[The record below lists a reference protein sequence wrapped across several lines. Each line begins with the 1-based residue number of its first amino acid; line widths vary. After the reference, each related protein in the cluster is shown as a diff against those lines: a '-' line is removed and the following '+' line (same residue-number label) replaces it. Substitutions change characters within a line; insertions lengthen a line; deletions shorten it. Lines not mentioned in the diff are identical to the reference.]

1 MQEPAFSTAVSAPRS
16 CAILAAGVD
25 GALDPADRD
34 EVLKRLAR
42 EIRSAAGTIVSV
54 AGQSV
59 MAEFDMASEA
69 FTCAL
74 RMQAQT
80 IHVRSVRVGI
90 ASDEADALALQ
101 PGAVVILAQQLRAVA
116 PAGGIALPSALYA
129 QLSDLLSLPVTHMA
143 QPILGELPEPV
154 AVVTISAADC
164 EAWSRQGDP
173 TDTTV
178 SNQRDDRLT
187 LAMVPFRVASSQVA
201 GFADAA
207 TDDVIRLLGGAS
219 RWIGVARVP
228 LPSNWGAVDLRQVR
242 QTCDARYIMHGSAE
256 QERGTLRLTVEL
268 NEAAT
273 GRVLW
278 SDRFDNAHGDV
289 GALRDICAPRIAG
302 AAATALV
309 QRELDRTESSPL
321 GGLSVQAIALRA
333 LARIM
338 QPERATFSSAGE
350 SLRTALLRPGPAPG
364 SVLYVLTIWHMMA
377 IGQGWSDD
385 PAADAQAA
393 IALSERLDRN
403 DPASLALVGYVQAVL
418 HRDHTLAFVTL
429 DRVIDQAP
437 FCAAAWTMK
446 ARVLVQMGEGEEAVF
461 HAEQA
466 EALPTLGFDRAWRS
480 SGTALA
486 YYAAERY
493 VDAVRWAKLA
503 AMHHGGLAMTFR
515 VLAASLVVLGQLDE
529 AQQAAQRVLAI
540 NPGFRIGNWRLRS
553 MLTADLRER
562 YAQRLWMAG
571 LPE

>member
-1 MQEPAFSTAVSAPRS
+1 MPQPRS
-16 CAILAAGVD
+16 LAILAATVD
-25 GALDPADRD
+25 AALDAAHRD
-34 EVLKRLAR
+34 EVLKHLGG

-74 RMQAQT
+74 LIQT
-80 IHVRSVRVGI
+80 RGAHIRSVRIGV
-90 ASDEADALALQ
+90 ASEEVEGFHRQ
-101 PGAVVILAQQLRAVA
+101 PAAVVILAQQLRAVA

-129 QLSDLLSLPVTHMA
+129 ELSALLPLTATHMA

-164 EAWSRQGDP
+164 EAWS
-173 TDTTV
+173 
-178 SNQRDDRLT
+178 QRAAPSEAGADSRSADSRLA
-187 LAMVPFRVASSQVA
+187 LAMVPFRVVNSRVV

-207 TDDVIRLLGGAS
+207 TDDVIRLLGGSS
-219 RWIGVARVP
+219 RWIGITRVP
-228 LPSNWGAVDLRQVR
+228 VPAHWGAVDLRQVR
-242 QTCDARYIMHGSAE
+242 QTCDARYILHGSAE
-256 QERGTLRLTVEL
+256 QERGALRLTVEL

-278 SDRFDNAHGDV
+278 SDRFDNAQGDV
-289 GALRDICAPRIAG
+289 GALRDMCAPRIAG
-302 AAATALV
+302 AAATALI
-309 QRELDRTESSPL
+309 QRELERTDSSPL
-321 GGLSVQAIALRA
+321 GALSVHAIALRA

-338 QPERATFSSAGE
+338 QPNRATFPAAGE
-350 SLRTALLRPGPAPG
+350 WLRDALTRPGPAPG
-364 SVLYVLTIWHMMA
+364 SVLYVLTIWHLMA
-377 IGQGWSDD
+377 IAQGWSED
-385 PAADAQAA
+385 PAAEVKAA

-403 DPASLALVGYVQAVL
+403 DPASLALLGYVQAVL

-446 ARVLVQMGEGEEAVF
+446 AEVLVQMGEGDEAVF

-466 EALPTLGFDRAWRS
+466 EALPALGFDRAWRNS
-480 SGTALA
+480 VTALA

-493 VDAVRWAKLA
+493 ADATRWAKLA
-503 AMHHGGLAMTFR
+503 AMHHGGLSMTFR
-515 VLAASLVVLGQLDE
+515 VLAASLVVQGQLDE
-529 AQQAAQRVLAI
+529 ARQAGQRVLAI
-540 NPGFRIGNWRLRS
+540 DPGFRLADWRLRS
-553 MLTADLRER
+553 MLTADVRER
-562 YAQRLWMAG
+562 YAQRLRLAG